1 MFTKEQLFEKVNN
14 SGLAAKL
21 PEISEIASFLKLWRI
36 DPIYEDEESKEYYD
50 EMAISKL
57 KHALRLKEQGKNDE
71 EISSI
76 VNNGIINPI
85 NAPAVRNTAVQSSH
99 SHGHGMNKVTL
110 DVTSQT
116 LSLLA
121 ESIAHK
127 ITGEIADRMRN
138 DELMQP
144 AMDSARLTRDNEI
157 LAKQVEKLL
166 EENKKLITRNNTLLK
181 ENAKFKH
188 LFGNWY
194 AKQP

>member
-1 MFTKEQLFEKVNN
+1 MFTKEQLFEKINT

-21 PEISEIASFLKLWRI
+21 PDISDISGCLKLWRI
-36 DPIYEDEESKEYYD
+36 DPIYEDEENKEYYD
-50 EMAISKL
+50 EMAISKI
-57 KHALRLKEQGKNDE
+57 KHALRLKEQGKNDD

-85 NAPAVRNTAVQSSH
+85 NAPAIRNTSIQASH
-99 SHGHGMNKVTL
+99 QHHGLNKVTL

-121 ESIAHK
+121 ESIAQK
-127 ITGEIADRMRN
+127 ITGEITDRIRN
-138 DELMQP
+138 DEFFQP
-144 AMDSARLTRDNEI
+144 VVDSARVKRDNEI

-181 ENAKFKH
+181 ENAKFRH
-188 LFGNWY
+188 VFGNWY
-194 AKQP
+194 VKQQ

>member
-1 MFTKEQLFEKVNN
+1 MFTKEQLFEKINN
-14 SGLAAKL
+14 SGASAKL
-21 PEISEIASFLKLWRI
+21 PDISEISNFLKLWRI
-36 DPIYEDEESKEYYD
+36 DPIYEDEDNKEYYD

-85 NAPAVRNTAVQSSH
+85 NAPAVRNTSVQASHSSH
-99 SHGHGMNKVTL
+99 GLNKVTL
-110 DVTSQT
+110 DVTTQT

-121 ESIAHK
+121 ESIAQK
-127 ITGEIADRMRN
+127 ITGEIADRIRN
-138 DELMQP
+138 DEFLKP
-144 AMDSARLTRDNEI
+144 VMDTARLNRDNEI

-181 ENAKFKH
+181 ENAKFRH
-188 LFGNWY
+188 VFSNWY
-194 AKQP
+194 IKQQ